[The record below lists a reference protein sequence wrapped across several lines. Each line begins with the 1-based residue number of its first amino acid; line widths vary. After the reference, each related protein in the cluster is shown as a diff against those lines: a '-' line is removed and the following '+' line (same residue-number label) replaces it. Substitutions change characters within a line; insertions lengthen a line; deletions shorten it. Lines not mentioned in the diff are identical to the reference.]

1 MQHEPTRVFDW
12 QDLSERLLES
22 HGDEVQGQGGP
33 TWVRVFEDPG
43 SARGF
48 SVDATGEP
56 GGLIGWTAPSN
67 CLAVGTVATG
77 TLRSVPGGESL
88 SRVRMS
94 CVVGRDGTVGWA
106 LLPHAVGSCSSPPQA
121 GRVLDCLRRCLGLPT
136 PAPESTIGDLHA
148 AAWLASVLDE
158 ALRSTEPLTWADVT
172 RLHPLARLLAGS
184 LPGRDAPAGVGPLRD
199 LIRSA
204 ANAWSWEEMRT
215 EAARGN
221 LAGLVDAGLAEW
233 MDEGM
238 FSRWLLELIPS
249 TEPMLAA
256 LEPCLTPSAALRL
269 AGALDLLT

>member
-1 MQHEPTRVFDW
+1 MQNEPAQAFDW
-12 QDLSERLLES
+12 QDLSERLIEAL
-22 HGDEVQGQGGP
+22 GDEVQENGSP

-43 SARGF
+43 SASGM
-48 SVDATGEP
+48 SVDSTGDTA
-56 GGLIGWTAPSN
+56 GLMGWTAPPH

-77 TLRSVPGGESL
+77 TLRSLPDAAAMT
-88 SRVRMS
+88 RVRMC
-94 CVVGRDGTVGWA
+94 CVVGRDGGVGWTLQPPGA
-106 LLPHAVGSCSSPPQA
+106 ASCSSPPDA

-136 PAPESTIGDLHA
+136 PAPESTSGRLQA
-148 AAWLASVLDE
+148 AAWVASVLDE
-158 ALRSTEPLTWADVT
+158 ALRSAGPLTWADVA
-172 RLHPLARLLAGS
+172 RLHPLARLLAGT
-184 LPGRDAPAGVGPLRD
+184 LPGPGAPAEVGPLGD